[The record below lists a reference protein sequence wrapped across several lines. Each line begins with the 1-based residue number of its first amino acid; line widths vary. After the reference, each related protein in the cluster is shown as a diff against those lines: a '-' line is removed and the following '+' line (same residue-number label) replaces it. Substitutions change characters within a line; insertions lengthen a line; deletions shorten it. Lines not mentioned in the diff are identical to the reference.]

1 MTAKLTPTEKTCVVC
16 GGTFVGRRQAKTCSP
31 RCRQEAYRWRQFWRG
46 FCVATASDYMLR
58 RYMDL
63 RAAGLPVPKL

>member
-16 GGTFVGRRQAKTCSP
+16 GGTFMGRRQAKTCSP
-31 RCRQEAYRWRQFWRG
+31 RCRQEAYRWRR

-58 RYMDL
+58 RYMGL
-63 RAAGLPVPKL
+63 RAAGLPVPKP